1 MQKVVEE
8 ESTKYA
14 DNFNGDTFSHASS
27 AQIENANAIFTSE
40 NLDKSGELVDAVN
53 NLTINYAKCYESN
66 TATASGAQGDLTSN
80 PETVTHAS
88 SGIFEKKLLSFRT
101 IHVLTM
107 PTNPGIAA
115 IILTTQTLLTPAT
128 KEIISDTAVVST
140 CMSRTVWQVSRTGV
154 DRSTPGDSG
163 NVIGIVETSSPDLIG
178 IIGTASTCG
187 INLSQEVGNIRK
199 STSPDLV
206 RQCLKLDA
214 TVDRKFSNNPDSTS
228 IFSKL
233 IGDKLSDGSSQGL
246 YTRCRMNLMAY
257 RIQILTPQFVDL
269 GLSTID
275 ELNKGSGLS
284 TPATTFRRPVWCPL
298 ERV

>member
-1 MQKVVEE
+1 MNQTQRLRVTHKAILHVIRKQLLTL
-8 ESTKYA
+8 ST
-14 DNFNGDTFSHASS
+14 
-27 AQIENANAIFTSE
+27 E
-40 NLDKSGELVDAVN
+40 NLNKDYWG
-53 NLTINYAKCYESN
+53 T
-66 TATASGAQGDLTSN
+66 GTS
-80 PETVTHAS
+80 
-88 SGIFEKKLLSFRT
+88 LSFPPP
-101 IHVLTM
+101 M
-107 PTNPGIAA
+107 NPVIDQW
-115 IILTTQTLLTPAT
+115 IVSIKLTTHTLLTPAT
-128 KEIISDTAVVST
+128 KEIIADTALVIT
-140 CMSRTVWQVSRTGV
+140 WMSINLWWVSRNGV
-154 DRSTPGDSG
+154 DRSTTGDSG
-163 NVIGIVETSSPDLIG
+163 NVIGIVETSSPDLIW

-257 RIQILTPQFVDL
+257 CIQILTPQFVDL

-275 ELNKGSGLS
+275 ELNKSSGLS